1 MDRTQDLIT
10 CLWTFY
16 LIIHLNHVKRRVL
29 TLEQERFD
37 LRSWKGL
44 KLVSRTQ
51 MPYCRSRN
59 ALLVEGMHQYS
70 ISCFS
75 VLPHESYICRI
86 FFLKLALFRRRKEQN
101 IYICFLEVALLF
113 TAASHFADR
122 FNYTVIRHK
131 CLWNKRRFIHSVF
144 TDRQKSFSFPEYLIR
159 VLKFRSQQ
167 ATMLEVLH
175 ISQF

>member
-1 MDRTQDLIT
+1 MPLDLLSDHSLISRETQSTNFGARAFWPSI
-10 CLWTFY
+10 
-16 LIIHLNHVKRRVL
+16 K
-29 TLEQERFD
+29 
-37 LRSWKGL
+37 SL
-44 KLVSRTQ
+44 KLVLRTQ

-75 VLPHESYICRI
+75 VLPHESYICESFSLNWR
-86 FFLKLALFRRRKEQN
+86 FLGEGKNKIY

>member
-1 MDRTQDLIT
+1 MPLDLLSDHSLISRKTQSTNFGARAFWPSI
-10 CLWTFY
+10 
-16 LIIHLNHVKRRVL
+16 
-29 TLEQERFD
+29 
-37 LRSWKGL
+37 KGL
-44 KLVSRTQ
+44 KLVLRTQ

-59 ALLVEGMHQYS
+59 ALLVEGMYQYS

-101 IYICFLEVALLF
+101 IYKYICFLEVALLF

>member
-75 VLPHESYICRI
+75 VLPLESYIRRI

-101 IYICFLEVALLF
+101 ISFLKLHYYLPQHVILGIDSIIRQYVINAYEINADSFIQFPPIDKKIFHF
-113 TAASHFADR
+113 TS
-122 FNYTVIRHK
+122 T
-131 CLWNKRRFIHSVF
+131 
-144 TDRQKSFSFPEYLIR
+144 
-159 VLKFRSQQ
+159 
-167 ATMLEVLH
+167 
-175 ISQF
+175 